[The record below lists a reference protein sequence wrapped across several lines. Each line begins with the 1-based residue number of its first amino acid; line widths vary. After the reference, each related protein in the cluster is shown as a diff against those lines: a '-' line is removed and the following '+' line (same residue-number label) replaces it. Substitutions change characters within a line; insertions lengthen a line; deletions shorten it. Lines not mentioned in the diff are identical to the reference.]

1 MLYDAKQKFL
11 CYNDEKRQINGI
23 IRMTH
28 VANQITPTEE
38 EIALDALDHKIIA
51 VLQENARQTNAEVA
65 AQVGSSEPT
74 VRRRVDRLLEHQV
87 IKIVAVAPPFS
98 LGYHIVAILGIQID
112 HSFLDEIQEAL
123 LAMPEI
129 RFAGVTLGSY
139 DVVTEVWFR
148 SNKELLAFLHER
160 LSKIPGIQ
168 RIESLQVAKMIKYA
182 YDWGVQPSA

>member
-1 MLYDAKQKFL
+1 MGHVTR
-11 CYNDEKRQINGI
+11 NDTIDNA
-23 IRMTH
+23 TL
-28 VANQITPTEE
+28 T
-38 EIALDALDHKIIA
+38 LDALDHKIIT

-65 AQVGSSEPT
+65 ALVGSSEPT
-74 VRRRVDRLLEHQV
+74 VRRRVDRLLEHQI

-98 LGYHIVAILGIQID
+98 LGYHVVAILGIQID

-139 DVVTEVWFR
+139 DVVTEAWFH
-148 SNKELLAFLHER
+148 SNTELLAFLHER

-182 YDWGVQPSA
+182 YDWGVQPSAS

>member
-1 MLYDAKQKFL
+1 MVHVID
-11 CYNDEKRQINGI
+11 NTIPIEDE
-23 IRMTH
+23 
-28 VANQITPTEE
+28 IT
-38 EIALDALDHKIIA
+38 LDALDHKIIA

-65 AQVGSSEPT
+65 VQVSSSEPT
-74 VRRRVDRLLEHQV
+74 VRRRVDRLLQHQV
-87 IKIVAVAPPFS
+87 IKIVAIAPPFS
-98 LGYHIVAILGIQID
+98 LGYHVVAILGIQID
-112 HSFLDEIQEAL
+112 HSYLDEIQEAL

-139 DVVTEVWFR
+139 DVVTEVWFH

-168 RIESLQVAKMIKYA
+168 RIESLQVAMMIKYA